1 MKGAWNR
8 WVTGCLLV
16 AFADSLGDMKQE
28 VNCSMY
34 VSNADRAE
42 LNRYAGKADLKLG
55 VEKS

>member
-8 WVTGCLLV
+8 WVTV